1 MKDKRMLF
9 FDNMEVLEFCAYY
22 NKHLNMINRSNFF
35 YHSMVDMLMGAYAND
50 EITEHEFMIFN
61 DYLSEVYNDLFK

>member
-1 MKDKRMLF
+1 MKEAEHLYYRM
-9 FDNMEVLEFCAYY
+9 VA
-22 NKHLNMINRSNFF
+22 
-35 YHSMVDMLMGAYAND
+35 MLKGAYAND